1 MSNSISNVV
10 AVAYNSKRITVTVP
24 SKSFCIAD
32 ATIKE
37 LQIILQ
43 LVVEEVQ
50 VLCVFDHHSIDFHLS
65 ANTIVSYVQAKS

>member
-24 SKSFCIAD
+24 SKNFCIAD

-37 LQIILQ
+37 LQMILQ
-43 LVVEEVQ
+43 LVEEVQ
-50 VLCVFDHHSIDFHLS
+50 VLCVFDHHSIDFRLS
-65 ANTIVSYVQAKS
+65 ANTIVSYVQARS

>member
-24 SKSFCIAD
+24 SKNFCLAD

-37 LQIILQ
+37 LQMILQ
-43 LVVEEVQ
+43 LVEEVQ
-50 VLCVFDHHSIDFHLS
+50 VLCTFEHHSIDFHLS
-65 ANTIVSYVQAKS
+65 ANTITSYVTARS

>member
-24 SKSFCIAD
+24 SKNFCLAD

-37 LQIILQ
+37 LQMILQ
-43 LVVEEVQ
+43 LVEEVQ

-65 ANTIVSYVQAKS
+65 ANTITSYVTARS

>member
-37 LQIILQ
+37 LQMILQ
-43 LVVEEVQ
+43 LVEEVQ

-65 ANTIVSYVQAKS
+65 ANTIVSYVQART

>member
-24 SKSFCIAD
+24 SKNFHITD

-37 LQIILQ
+37 LQMILQ
-43 LVVEEVQ
+43 LVEEVQ

-65 ANTIVSYVQAKS
+65 ANTIVSYVQARS

>member
-24 SKSFCIAD
+24 SKNFCIAD

-37 LQIILQ
+37 LQMILQ
-43 LVVEEVQ
+43 LVEEVQ
-50 VLCVFDHHSIDFHLS
+50 VICVFDHHSIDFHLS
-65 ANTIVSYVQAKS
+65 ANTIVSYVHAIT

>member
-37 LQIILQ
+37 LQMILQ
-43 LVVEEVQ
+43 LVEEVQ
-50 VLCVFDHHSIDFHLS
+50 VLLQFDHHSIDFHLS
-65 ANTIVSYVQAKS
+65 ANTIVSYVQAK

>member
-10 AVAYNSKRITVTVP
+10 AVAYNSKRITVNVT
-24 SKSFCIAD
+24 SKNFHITD

-37 LQIILQ
+37 LQMILQ
-43 LVVEEVQ
+43 LVEEVQ

-65 ANTIVSYVQAKS
+65 ANTITSYVTARS

>member
-10 AVAYNSKRITVTVP
+10 AVAYNSKRITVTVT
-24 SKSFCIAD
+24 SKNFCLAD

-37 LQIILQ
+37 LQMILQ
-43 LVVEEVQ
+43 LVEEVQ

-65 ANTIVSYVQAKS
+65 ANTIVSYVQARS

>member
-24 SKSFCIAD
+24 SKNFCLAD

-37 LQIILQ
+37 LQTILQ
-43 LVVEEVQ
+43 LVEEVQ
-50 VLCVFDHHSIDFHLS
+50 VLLQFEHHSIDFHLS
-65 ANTIVSYVQAKS
+65 ANTIVSYVQARS